1 MSEEK
6 KQVYT
11 VKLSHTFPGAGRWR
25 AGRQFARGEAQVLK
39 LTKDE
44 VRAFKDDT
52 HFELQKGE
60 KKGVSA
66 GADEAAHSVNAPVAK
81 VETVKDSTVVKEEKS
96 ASKVEESEVD
106 TLVKTYSR
114 DELDAMA
121 IQEELDPE
129 EYTNKRTVAEA
140 IVEAKESK
148 R

>member
-11 VKLSHTFPGAGRWR
+11 VKLSHSFPGSGRWR
-25 AGRQFARGEAQVLK
+25 AGRQFARGEAQVLE

-44 VRAFKDDT
+44 VKAFKDDT
-52 HFELQKGE
+52 HFELRKGK

-66 GADEAAHSVNAPVAK
+66 GASEAAHSVNAPVAQ
-81 VETVKDSTVVKEEKS
+81 VETAKDSTVVKEEKT
-96 ASKVEESEVD
+96 ASSDEESEVD

-129 EYTNKRTVAEA
+129 EYANKRSVAEA
-140 IVEAKESK
+140 IIEAKESK